1 MNDPNKMKRFIVPV
15 MLTCILLLLFGC
27 TGKATPAAAATAP
40 SIATTAA
47 TPVVRDDLTLIRGI
61 GATYASRLYAAG
73 ITTYAA
79 LAQLTPAQIK
89 AIVNPSRAGNF
100 IDAEGWIAQAQLLAQ
115 GKP

>member
-1 MNDPNKMKRFIVPV
+1 MPTAIPTDTPTTVP
-15 MLTCILLLLFGC
+15 TA
-27 TGKATPAAAATAP
+27 TATPAAAAATAP

-47 TPVVRDDLTLIRGI
+47 TPVVRDDLTRIRGI